1 LAKAVYKKT
10 TVIEPYP
17 MEENTIYQKAKPME
31 FNSQAIAASCSD
43 CRLSDLCL
51 PYGLQKNEVK
61 QLEMIVKNRQSLRT
75 NGLLYAQSEQ
85 SRYLYAVKSGSFR
98 SYVSGINGNEQTI
111 GFYLPGEI
119 MGLDSLQTGCF
130 TCSTIALET
139 STVCTLP
146 ISRLNELCTELPG
159 LHYQMMRVLGKEI
172 ASDHDKILLLGHRSA
187 KERIATLLLML
198 SRRYGALGFSST
210 KFNLTMRRQDIANF
224 LGLTIETVSRQITDL
239 CKHGVISV
247 RGRGVQINNLDML
260 TAIVESHLL

>member
-1 LAKAVYKKT
+1 
-10 TVIEPYP
+10 
-17 MEENTIYQKAKPME
+17 
-31 FNSQAIAASCSD
+31 
-43 CRLSDLCL
+43 
-51 PYGLQKNEVK
+51 
-61 QLEMIVKNRQSLRT
+61 
-75 NGLLYAQSEQ
+75 
-85 SRYLYAVKSGSFR
+85 
-98 SYVSGINGNEQTI
+98 
-111 GFYLPGEI
+111 
-119 MGLDSLQTGCF
+119 
-130 TCSTIALET
+130 
-139 STVCTLP
+139 
-146 ISRLNELCTELPG
+146 
-159 LHYQMMRVLGKEI
+159 MMRVLGKEI